1 MKESQ
6 KYWKVPRKYWERNR
20 KVTVKYETSNSTF
33 EERGVLSVN
42 LEKEARIERGELPV
56 NSEKEANWVPI
67 QRKRQI
73 NCHFEER
80 VDQHPII
87 FHPTSLSL

>member
-42 LEKEARIERGELPV
+42 LEKEPRWLSIYRKRRIACKFGERGKLGT
-56 NSEKEANWVPI
+56 NSKKEAN
-67 QRKRQI
+67 
-73 NCHFEER
+73 
-80 VDQHPII
+80 
-87 FHPTSLSL
+87 